1 MKFTAFTK
9 TLTLFA
15 ITFFITFF
23 IVAADYITRDMI
35 PKGTDVSNIRCYG
48 KVVSIGDPSRD
59 VLEKCGEPIRETR
72 ILGEPY
78 RVWVY
83 RFGQSSHV
91 YYLAFLHE
99 KLQRA
104 YNVKCWQ
111 DNPDCE

>member
-1 MKFTAFTK
+1 MKLTTLTK

-48 KVVSIGDPSRD
+48 RVVSIGDLSRD
-59 VLEKCGEPIRETR
+59 VLKKCGEPIRETR

-78 RVWVY
+78 RVWIY
-83 RFGQSSHV
+83 RFGQSGYV
-91 YYLAFLHE
+91 KYLAFRHE
-99 KLQRA
+99 KLHRI
-104 YNVKCWQ
+104 YNVKCWK